1 MTVSQPPSGAPEKDG
16 PAADRP
22 EIISDDND
30 LSTEKISPV
39 VVGSMLPPPSEDRNA
54 AVDRVVVGWAA
65 ALVLT
70 VVVWGLAAPDNFSDV
85 AASALDLIVTDFGW
99 VYIVAGTVFV
109 LFILFIGLSRYGRIK
124 LGQDNEEPEFHTASW
139 IAMMFAAGMGIGLMF
154 YGVADPLNYF
164 RNGIPGEGTENVPD
178 SFASTIFHWGLHPWA
193 IYAIVGLAIAYG
205 TFRLGRKQLF
215 SSAFIPLIGIRRAEG
230 PLGKFIDILSIFATV
245 FGTAASL
252 GLGALQI
259 GSGLDS
265 VGLVHDPG
273 TGWLMVIIGVL
284 GLCYLASAYSG
295 VGRGIQYL
303 SNFNMVLAGIL
314 ALFVLVVGPTVVIL
328 NTVPTAAGNYLQN
341 FFGMSARTA
350 DSAEGMGDWLAGTTL
365 FYWAWWISWSPFVG
379 TFIARISRGRTV
391 REFVMVVLLV
401 PTTVSVIWFAIFGGS
416 AIHQEQGDSD
426 IYGGGEAENML
437 FNLLD
442 DLPLA
447 GITCAIAIILLA
459 TFFITSA
466 DSASTVMGT
475 MSQNGKLVADRRLTV
490 LWGLLTAMIAV
501 VLLLSGGEDALN
513 NLQSVTI
520 VAACPF
526 VVLILFMCVS
536 VYKGLK
542 NDPLFLDEKEKRDFA
557 LRLARER
564 RHQIPPAAARSV
576 WEAREDDRRERR
588 AERQERRADSGGR
601 GGRRA
606 ERGEQPPMQ

>member
-1 MTVSQPPSGAPEKDG
+1 MTDSSRPPGPEEKTS
-16 PAADRP
+16 DRAGDTP
-22 EIISDDND
+22 DVITDDND
-30 LSTEKISPV
+30 LSSEKLSPV
-39 VVGSMLPPPSEDRNA
+39 VVGSMLPPPSEDQNA
-54 AVDRVVVGWAA
+54 RIDRIVVGWAA
-65 ALVLT
+65 ALVLA
-70 VVVWGLAAPDNFSDV
+70 VVVWGLAAPDNFSDF
-85 AASALDLIVTDFGW
+85 AASALDFIVTDFGW

-109 LFILFIGLSRYGRIK
+109 LFILFIGLSKYGRIK
-124 LGQDNEEPEFHTASW
+124 LGQDNEEPEFNTASW

-164 RNGIPGEGTENVPD
+164 NNGIPGEGDGNIPD

-215 SSAFIPLIGIRRAEG
+215 SSAFVPLIGIRRAEG
-230 PLGKFIDILSIFATV
+230 WLGKLIDVLSIFATV

-265 VGLVHDPG
+265 VGLVHNPG
-273 TGWLMVIIGVL
+273 TGWMMVIIGIL

-295 VGRGIQYL
+295 VGKGIQYV
-303 SNFNMVLAGIL
+303 SNFNMVLAGLL
-314 ALFVLVVGPTVVIL
+314 ALFVLIVGPTVVIM
-328 NTVPTAAGNYLQN
+328 NTIPTAAGNYLQN

-379 TFIARISRGRTV
+379 TFIARISRGRTI

-401 PTTVSVIWFAIFGGS
+401 PTTVSVVWFAIFGGS
-416 AIHQEQGDSD
+416 AIHQEQNGSD
-426 IYGGGEAENML
+426 IYGDGNAEKML
-437 FNLLD
+437 FGLLD

-447 GITCAIAIILLA
+447 GLTSIIAMILLA

-475 MSQNGKLVADRRLTV
+475 MSQNGKLVADRKLTV
-490 LWGLLTAMIAV
+490 LWGLLTALIAV
-501 VLLLSGGEDALN
+501 VLLLSGGEDSLN

-526 VVLILFMCVS
+526 VILILFMCVS
-536 VYKGLK
+536 IYKGLK

-557 LRLARER
+557 LHLARER
-564 RHQIPPAAARSV
+564 RHQVPPAAARSV
-576 WEAREDDRRERR
+576 WEAREDDRRERK
-588 AERQERRADSGGR
+588 AERREQREE
-601 GGRRA
+601 RRA
-606 ERGEQPPMQ
+606 ERGQQPPMQ

>member
-1 MTVSQPPSGAPEKDG
+1 MTDATRDTEKQPPD
-16 PAADRP
+16 P
-22 EIISDDND
+22 EIVTDDSQ
-30 LSTEKISPV
+30 LSSEKLSPV
-39 VVGSMLPPPSEDRNA
+39 VVGSMLPPPSEDKHA
-54 AVDRVVVGWAA
+54 PVDKVVVGFAA
-65 ALVLT
+65 ALVLA
-70 VVVWGLAAPDNFSDV
+70 VVLWGLIAPDNFSDF
-85 AASALDLIVTDFGW
+85 ASSALDVIVTDFGW
-99 VYIVAGTVFV
+99 VYIVAGTIFV
-109 LFILFIGLSRYGRIK
+109 LFILFIGLSRFGRIR
-124 LGQDNEEPEFHTASW
+124 LGQDNEEPEFNTASW

-164 RNGIPGEGTENVPD
+164 ENGIPGEGSKNVPD
-178 SFASTIFHWGLHPWA
+178 SMASTIFHWGLHPWA
-193 IYAIVGLAIAYG
+193 IYAIVGLSIAYG

-230 PLGKFIDILSIFATV
+230 WLGKLIDVLSIFATV

-259 GSGLDS
+259 GSGMDA
-265 VGLVHDPG
+265 VGIVHNPG
-273 TGWLMVIIGVL
+273 TGWMMVIIGVL

-295 VGRGIQYL
+295 VGKGIQYV
-303 SNFNMVLAGIL
+303 SNFNMVLAGLL
-314 ALFVLVVGPTVVIL
+314 ALFVLIVGPTVVIL
-328 NTVPTAAGNYLQN
+328 NTMPTSLGNYLQN

-379 TFIARISRGRTV
+379 TFIARISRGRTI
-391 REFVMVVLLV
+391 REFVVVVLMV
-401 PTTVSVIWFAIFGGS
+401 PTAVSIVWFSIFGGS
-416 AIHQEQGDSD
+416 AIHAEESGTE
-426 IYGGGEAENML
+426 IYGDGDAQTML

-447 GITCAIAIILLA
+447 GISSVIAMILLA

-490 LWGLLTAMIAV
+490 LWGLLTALIAV
-501 VLLLSGGEDALN
+501 VLLLSGGEDSLN

-526 VVLILFMCVS
+526 VILILFMCVS
-536 VYKGLK
+536 LYKGLSQ
-542 NDPLFLDEKEKRDFA
+542 DPMFLDENEKRSFA

-564 RHQIPPAAARSV
+564 RHQVPPGSARSP
-576 WEAREDDRRERR
+576 WEAREDERLER
-588 AERQERRADSGGR
+588 KAEKSAQKTAKKTATKTATNPGSGDQAGS
-601 GGRRA
+601 
-606 ERGEQPPMQ
+606 